1 MMIKEKKKYTKPEIK
16 KIRLDAKTAV
26 LAVCKT
32 AAVGGPTGVGC
43 GPPMFQYC
51 QDAGS

>member
-1 MMIKEKKKYTKPEIK
+1 MMKKEKKEYIKPEIR

-32 AAVGGPTGVGC
+32 AEISGPFGIGC
-43 GPPMFQYC
+43 GPPVFQPC
-51 QDAGS
+51 QGPGS